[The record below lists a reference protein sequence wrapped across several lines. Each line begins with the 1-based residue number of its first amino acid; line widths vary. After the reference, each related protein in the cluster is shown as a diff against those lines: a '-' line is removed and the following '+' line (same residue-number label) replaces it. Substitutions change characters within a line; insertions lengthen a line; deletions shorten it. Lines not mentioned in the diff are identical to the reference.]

1 MASSRDTN
9 EIEAILTTGK
19 RIRDYMCRAQ
29 MEVLGTDP
37 ALASMR
43 ELTLQQMATAMIT
56 LERGPLSLNQ
66 LAHMLGVSPASA
78 STMVDRLIEK
88 DVLTRH
94 PSQEDRRKIVIRIAD
109 ETGKKLSVVQKA
121 MRSAMD
127 RLTAQL
133 GRDTT
138 HQWFDV
144 MGRIGVALDV
154 LELDEREIHE

>member
-1 MASSRDTN
+1 MLKSAPNN
-9 EIEAILTTGK
+9 EIESILTTGK

-37 ALASMR
+37 ELASMR

-66 LAHMLGVSPASA
+66 LAHFLGVSAASA

-94 PSQEDRRKIVIRIAD
+94 HSEQDRRKIVIQITEHTAARLA
-109 ETGKKLSVVQKA
+109 VVQDA

-127 RLTAQL
+127 QLTSAL
-133 GRDTT
+133 GHDTT

-144 MGRIGVALDV
+144 MGKISVALDT
-154 LELDEREIHE
+154 LESQVEGRA